1 MKPPSSHTRT
11 TNRDPMS
18 GTTDAQTEMGPKQP
32 LPQAP
37 LRRSNRRSWDS
48 TQLIITSLVAL
59 SVAMM
64 GLAVALAL
72 LYRSDLILP
81 GVEALDV
88 DLGGKTTAKA
98 TIALQQNWA
107 RRLIV
112 LYADNTTYAV
122 TPAALGIMLDAEA
135 TAQAAHQQ
143 GRSLGSIEA
152 MRRGEARIT
161 VRPVWVVDRT
171 IAEANLRAL
180 ASRFDLSPVDAGISV
195 VNGGVEVIPPAPG
208 RALDVAASVAWLE
221 QHADRV
227 VAEGRLDLATAP
239 VQPAIGDV
247 SAAVAQASQLLAN
260 PLSIRAYDPI
270 TDETLA
276 WTIPP
281 DVWGTWLNVGID
293 AGDSTNLNWELD
305 AERAEAGLAAQMVMP
320 SPDRHLDWPRAVVAV
335 RDALAIRSWY
345 VQLRVYHQQQQHT
358 VAEGET
364 LASIALDYGIPYPWI
379 QQANPGVG
387 DALHVD
393 QVLTLPSPDV
403 FLPLPVVENKRIVV
417 SLGEQQMRAY
427 ENGAIKWEWPVSTGI
442 PSTPTS
448 PGVFQ
453 IQSHE
458 PNAYASSWDL
468 WMPHFMG
475 IYRPVPTSVFM
486 NGFHG
491 FPARGGSQLLW
502 TSNLGRPVTYGCIL
516 LSTENGATL
525 YEWAEEG
532 VIVEI
537 QP

>member
-1 MKPPSSHTRT
+1 MKPPSSRTRT

-18 GTTDAQTEMGPKQP
+18 GATDAQAKMGPKQP

-48 TQLIITSLVAL
+48 TQLVITGLAAL

-72 LYRSDLILP
+72 LHRSDLILP

-88 DLGGKTTAKA
+88 DLGGKTTTEAA
-98 TIALQQNWA
+98 IALQQNWA
-107 RRLIV
+107 QRLIV
-112 LYADNTTYAV
+112 LYADDTTYAV
-122 TPAALGIMLDAEA
+122 TPAALGIILDAEA
-135 TAQAAHQQ
+135 TAQAAHKQ
-143 GRSLGSIEA
+143 GRSLGSIKA
-152 MRRGEARIT
+152 MRRGEARVT
-161 VRPVWVVDRT
+161 VAPLWVVDRT
-171 IAEANLRAL
+171 ISEASMRAL
-180 ASRFDLSPVDAGISV
+180 ASQFDVPPVDAGIGM
-195 VNGGVEVIPPAPG
+195 VNGGIEVIPPAPG

-221 QHADRV
+221 QQADRV
-227 VAEGRLDLATAP
+227 VAEERLDLATAP

-247 SAAVAQASQLLAN
+247 SAAAAQASQMLAN
-260 PLSIRAYDPI
+260 PLSIHAYDPI

-281 DVWGTWLNVGID
+281 DVWGAWLSVGID
-293 AGDSTNLNWELD
+293 AGDSTSLNWELD
-305 AERAEAGLAAQMVMP
+305 AQRAEAGLAAQMVMP
-320 SPDRHLDWPRAVVAV
+320 SPDRDLDWPQAVGAV
-335 RDALAIRSWY
+335 RDAIAIPSWY
-345 VQLRVYHQQQQHT
+345 VHLRVYHHDQQHT
-358 VAEGET
+358 IAEGET
-364 LASIALDYGIPYPWI
+364 LASIAYDHGIPYPWI

-393 QVLTLPSPDV
+393 QVLTIPSPDV

-417 SLGEQQMRAY
+417 SLEEQKMRAY

-453 IQSHE
+453 IQSHD

-475 IYRPVPTSVFM
+475 IYRPVPTSDFM

-502 TSNLGRPVTYGCIL
+502 TGDLGRRVTYGCIMVGA
-516 LSTENGATL
+516 ENAATL

-532 VIVEI
+532 VVVEI

>member
-1 MKPPSSHTRT
+1 
-11 TNRDPMS
+11 MS
-18 GTTDAQTEMGPKQP
+18 GTTDAQAEMGPKQP
-32 LPQAP
+32 LQQARS
-37 LRRSNRRSWDS
+37 RRSNQRSRDS

-59 SVAMM
+59 SIAMM
-64 GLAVALAL
+64 GLAAALAL
-72 LYRSDLILP
+72 LYHSDLILP

-98 TIALQQNWA
+98 AVALQQNWE

-112 LYADNTTYAV
+112 LYADDTTYAV
-122 TPAALGIMLDAEA
+122 TPAALGIILDGAA

-143 GRSLGSIEA
+143 ARSLGSIEA
-152 MRRGEARIT
+152 MRRGEARLT
-161 VRPVWVVDRT
+161 VAPLWVVDRT

-180 ASRFDLSPVDAGISV
+180 ASQFDVPPVDAGIGV

-208 RALDVAASVAWLE
+208 RALDIAASVAWLE

-227 VAEGRLDLATAP
+227 VAEERLDLATAP

-247 SAAVAQASQLLAN
+247 SAAAAQASQLLAN
-260 PLSIRAYDPI
+260 PLSIHAYDPI

-281 DVWGTWLNVGID
+281 DVWGTWLDVGID
-293 AGDSTNLNWELD
+293 AGDSTSLYWELD
-305 AERAEAGLAAQMVMP
+305 AQRAEAGMAAQMVMP
-320 SPDRHLDWPRAVVAV
+320 SPDRDLDWPRAVVAV
-335 RDALAIRSWY
+335 RDALAIPSWY
-345 VQLRVYHQQQQHT
+345 VHLRVYHHQQQHT

-364 LASIALDYGIPYPWI
+364 LASIAYDHGIPYPWI

-393 QVLTLPSPDV
+393 QVLTIPSPDV

-417 SLGEQQMRAY
+417 SLGEQKMRAY

-453 IQSHE
+453 IQSHD

-475 IYRPVPTSVFM
+475 IYRPVPTSDFM

-502 TSNLGRPVTYGCIL
+502 TSSLGRRVTYGCIMV
-516 LSTENGATL
+516 STENGAAL

-532 VIVEI
+532 VVVEI

>member
-1 MKPPSSHTRT
+1 MKPPWSRTRT
-11 TNRDPMS
+11 TNHDPMS
-18 GTTDAQTEMGPKQP
+18 GTTDAQARMRAKQP

-37 LRRSNRRSWDS
+37 LRRSNQRSRDS
-48 TQLIITSLVAL
+48 TQLVITSLVAL

-72 LYRSDLILP
+72 LYYSDLILP

-98 TIALQQNWA
+98 AVALQQNWA

-112 LYADNTTYAV
+112 LYADDTTYAI
-122 TPAALGIMLDAEA
+122 TPSALGIILDAAA
-135 TAQAAHQQ
+135 TAQAAHKQA
-143 GRSLGSIEA
+143 RSMGSIEA
-152 MRRGEARIT
+152 MLQGEVRIT
-161 VRPVWVVDRT
+161 VRPLWVVDRT

-180 ASRFDLSPVDAGISV
+180 ASRFDVPPVDAGISV
-195 VNGGVEVIPPAPG
+195 VNGGIEVILPTPG

-221 QHADRV
+221 QHSDRV
-227 VAEGRLDLATAP
+227 VAEGRLDLVAAP
-239 VQPAIGDV
+239 VQPAVGDV
-247 SAAVAQASQLLAN
+247 SAAAAQASQMLAN
-260 PLSIRAYDPI
+260 PLSVHAYDPI

-293 AGDSTNLNWELD
+293 VGDSTSLNWELD
-305 AERAEAGLAAQMVMP
+305 AQRAEAGLAAQMVMP
-320 SPDRHLDWPRAVVAV
+320 GPDRDLDWPRAVVAV
-335 RDALAIRSWY
+335 RDAIAIRSWY
-345 VQLRVYHQQQQHT
+345 VHLRVYHHDQQHT

-364 LASIALDYGIPYPWI
+364 LASIAYDHGIPYPWI

-387 DALHVD
+387 DALYVS
-393 QVLTLPSPDV
+393 QVLTIPSPDV

-417 SLGEQQMRAY
+417 SLGEQKMRAY
-427 ENGAIKWEWPVSTGI
+427 ENGAVKWEWPVSTGI

-475 IYRPVPTSVFM
+475 IYRPVPTSDFM

-491 FPARGGSQLLW
+491 FPARGGAQLLW
-502 TSNLGRPVTYGCIL
+502 TSSLGRRVTYGCIMV
-516 LSTENGATL
+516 STENAATL

-532 VIVEI
+532 VVVEI